1 MVGHSR
7 RTKDKLLIDKAV
19 MKNCRRRKLG
29 LSMVWI
35 DYRKAHDMVP
45 NYWIKKSMEVCGVA
59 DNISYLLSKSM
70 ESWQTILMAK
80 NEELAGVNMQSGI
93 F

>member
-1 MVGHSR
+1 MWKLLTAIVADEIYNHLEDNDLLLEEQKAVTEMVGHSR

-45 NYWIKKSMEVCGVA
+45 N
-59 DNISYLLSKSM
+59 
-70 ESWQTILMAK
+70 
-80 NEELAGVNMQSGI
+80 
-93 F
+93 